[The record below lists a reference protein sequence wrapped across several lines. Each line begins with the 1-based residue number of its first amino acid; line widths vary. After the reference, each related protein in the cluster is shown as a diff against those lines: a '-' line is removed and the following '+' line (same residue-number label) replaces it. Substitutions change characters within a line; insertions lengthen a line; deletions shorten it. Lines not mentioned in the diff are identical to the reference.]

1 MVKNQ
6 VSTSGLDQTI
16 VVTESD
22 FETTSERSPLLGPV
36 SIKILNATNNSK
48 PFFFFFWLKHVY
60 SKNTRRYLMQ

>member
-6 VSTSGLDQTI
+6 VSTAGLDQTI

-36 SIKILNATNNSK
+36 SIKHSK
-48 PFFFFFWLKHVY
+48 CNITIENLV
-60 SKNTRRYLMQ
+60 